1 MVIALKRI
9 MDEKGLTAIELAEKT
24 GLTKA
29 AVWNY
34 SSGRNAPD
42 PETLCLLADAL
53 DVSLDY
59 LVRGKE
65 KDRHEGRSM
74 EELLT
79 MYRNLS
85 DEQLDYLTALMQA
98 VKADRQF
105 QAHLRQ
111 VEKEGQ

>member
-1 MVIALKRI
+1 M
-9 MDEKGLTAIELAEKT
+9 EHLTAVRESRGFTVEELAKKSKISKNMIWAYEAGRRT
-24 GLTKA
+24 PPLY
-29 AVWNY
+29 AVCAMAN
-34 SSGRNAPD
+34 
-42 PETLCLLADAL
+42 AL
-53 DVSLDY
+53 DCSLDL
-59 LVRGKE
+59 LVYGKE

-74 EELLT
+74 GELLT

>member
-1 MVIALKRI
+1 MVIALKKI

-53 DVSLDY
+53 GVSLDM
-59 LVRGKE
+59 LIRGKE

-74 EELLT
+74 EELLQ
-79 MYRNLS
+79 MYKSLS

-98 VKADRQF
+98 IKADRQF

>member
-53 DVSLDY
+53 DVSLDM

-65 KDRHEGRSM
+65 KDRPFGRSK
-74 EELLT
+74 EEVMKTFSHLSEEEHRWLIALL
-79 MYRNLS
+79 
-85 DEQLDYLTALMQA
+85 QA
-98 VKADRQF
+98 SLADIRF
-105 QAHLRQ
+105 QAHLHPESQ
-111 VEKEGQ
+111 ENP